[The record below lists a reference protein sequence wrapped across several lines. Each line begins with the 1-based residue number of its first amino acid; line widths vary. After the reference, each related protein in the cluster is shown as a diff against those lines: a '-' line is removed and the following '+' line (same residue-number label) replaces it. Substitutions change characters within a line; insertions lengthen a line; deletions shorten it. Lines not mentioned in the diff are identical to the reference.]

1 MTLSKSRTTF
11 VTWTH
16 TLVCLSGVLSP
27 VCNGNISITRP
38 PTLSHIFNIITRTWS
53 SSSVSE
59 PPVLL
64 LLHLPITYIFRHTEK
79 RNSAKSLFCVLF
91 CFLLFAS
98 LFLFVFILF
107 YWFLFLCYCS
117 FKRSKQ
123 ALFTYFIMLKNRK
136 HIVLSF
142 YDNNDYLFN
151 FVSNLI
157 SVL

>member
-64 LLHLPITYIFRHTEK
+64 LLHLPITYISDILKKEIVPNHCFVSYFVFCCLRLCFC
-79 RNSAKSLFCVLF
+79 LFLF
-91 CFLLFAS
+91 CFIGFCFYVIAHS
-98 LFLFVFILF
+98 KEANKHFLP
-107 YWFLFLCYCS
+107 
-117 FKRSKQ
+117 
-123 ALFTYFIMLKNRK
+123 T
-136 HIVLSF
+136 LSC
-142 YDNNDYLFN
+142 
-151 FVSNLI
+151 
-157 SVL
+157 